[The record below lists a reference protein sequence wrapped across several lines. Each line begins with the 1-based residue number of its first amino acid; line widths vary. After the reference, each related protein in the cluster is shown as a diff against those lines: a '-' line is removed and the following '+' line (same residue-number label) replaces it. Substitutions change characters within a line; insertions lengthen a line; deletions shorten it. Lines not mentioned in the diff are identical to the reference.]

1 MKIASLS
8 KDDKL
13 VLPEEIANKFTEADK
28 FVVIE
33 EGGMVILNPIRIPD
47 VSEVAKR
54 VKDTEP
60 MSLEEISEEVHR
72 YRKDKRGE

>member
-1 MKIASLS
+1 MKIATLS
-8 KDDKL
+8 KDGKL
-13 VLPEEIANKFTEADK
+13 VLPEEIAKKFTESDK

-33 EGGMVILNPIRIPD
+33 EGGMVILNPIRMPD
-47 VSEVAKR
+47 VSEIAKR

-72 YRKDKRGE
+72 YRKDKRGK

>member
-1 MKIASLS
+1 MKIATLS
-8 KDDKL
+8 KDGKL
-13 VLPEEIANKFTEADK
+13 VLPEEIAKKFTEADK

-72 YRKDKRGE
+72 YRRDKRGE

>member
-1 MKIASLS
+1 MKIATLS
-8 KDDKL
+8 KDGKL
-13 VLPEEIANKFTEADK
+13 ALPKEIAKKFTEADK

-33 EGGMVILNPIRIPD
+33 EGGMVILNPIRMPD
-47 VSEVAKR
+47 VSGIAKR

-72 YRKDKRGE
+72 YRKDKRGK

>member
-33 EGGMVILNPIRIPD
+33 EGL
-47 VSEVAKR
+47 
-54 VKDTEP
+54 
-60 MSLEEISEEVHR
+60 SLIHI
-72 YRKDKRGE
+72 

>member
-1 MKIASLS
+1 MKIATLS
-8 KDDKL
+8 KDGKL
-13 VLPEEIANKFTEADK
+13 VLPKEIAKKFTEADK

-33 EGGMVILNPIRIPD
+33 EGGMVILNPIRMPD
-47 VSEVAKR
+47 VSEIAKS

-72 YRKDKRGE
+72 YRKDKRGK